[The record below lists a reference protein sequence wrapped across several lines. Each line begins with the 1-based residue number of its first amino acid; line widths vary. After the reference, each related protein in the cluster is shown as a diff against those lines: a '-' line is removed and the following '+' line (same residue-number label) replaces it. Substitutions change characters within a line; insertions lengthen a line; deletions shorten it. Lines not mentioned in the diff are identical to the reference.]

1 MLTHGVKYGAG
12 TSIFE
17 SASKDSYFQLR
28 FLVTSI
34 LINDLESRK
43 YWDAILVTKTYDLTC
58 SMCNK
63 TLCSHP
69 TLCWTFTLSTYSCR
83 KKMKMF
89 FLTVNIVCIEADIVD
104 GRVVFCFP

>member
-34 LINDLESRK
+34 LINDLESR
-43 YWDAILVTKTYDLTC
+43 C
-58 SMCNK
+58 SIGA
-63 TLCSHP
+63 LFGS
-69 TLCWTFTLSTYSCR
+69 R
-83 KKMKMF
+83 KHM
-89 FLTVNIVCIEADIVD
+89 I
-104 GRVVFCFP
+104 